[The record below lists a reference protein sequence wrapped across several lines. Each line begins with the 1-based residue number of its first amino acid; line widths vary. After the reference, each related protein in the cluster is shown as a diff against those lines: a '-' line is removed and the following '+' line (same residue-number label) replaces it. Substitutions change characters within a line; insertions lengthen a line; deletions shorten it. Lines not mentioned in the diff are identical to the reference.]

1 MINDDSDDSEGDD
14 NDDDTKWHK
23 IAFWWRT
30 DQNHYGENRW
40 DEGDNDDNDI
50 NEDDDDDDDG
60 INDEDDD
67 GYDGSTNLH
76 VSLDDSS
83 AYSG

>member
-1 MINDDSDDSEGDD
+1 MIDDDSDDSEGDNND
-14 NDDDTKWHK
+14 DDDDTKWHK

-30 DQNHYGENRW
+30 DLNHYGENTQ
-40 DEGDNDDNDI
+40 DEG
-50 NEDDDDDDDG
+50 DDDDG

-76 VSLDDSS
+76 VRLDDSS